1 MLKMKKFTILLA
13 TAFLFACQTLD
24 TSTMSISEKQ
34 ILPAEQKITMPIV
47 GGVETL
53 YIPPFEVSFQ
63 ARMDTGAETSSI
75 DAQNIRPFE
84 RDGEKWISFDII
96 NRKNNQ
102 KHHFE
107 KPLIRKTTIVRTLK
121 KEKRYV
127 INLSIKMGNE
137 IINEEFTLNDRSNF
151 EYQILIGRNIINGRF
166 LIDSSIE
173 KTLH

>member
-1 MLKMKKFTILLA
+1 
-13 TAFLFACQTLD
+13 
-24 TSTMSISEKQ
+24 
-34 ILPAEQKITMPIV
+34 MPIV

-75 DAQNIRPFE
+75 DAQNIRQFE

-107 KPLIRKTTIVRTLK
+107 KPIIRKTSIVRTLK
-121 KEKRYV
+121 EEKRYV
-127 INLSIKMGNE
+127 VHFAIKMGNE
-137 IINEEFTLNDRSNF
+137 IIDTEFTLNDRSKF
-151 EYQILIGRNIINGRF
+151 EYQILIGRNIINGRY
-166 LIDSSIE
+166 LIDPSIE
-173 KTLH
+173 NTLH